1 MALNLEAEQ
10 VGCIIFGDDNSI
22 QQDDEVR
29 SLKTLVKT
37 PVGYDLLGRVVD
49 GIGNLID
56 GGDTINLDETLN
68 VERKA
73 PGVILVNQLQNNVNW
88 L

>member
-56 GGDTINLDETLN
+56 GGDTINLDETLK

>member
-10 VGCIIFGDDNSI
+10 VGCIIFGDDTSI

-73 PGVILVNQLQNNVNW
+73 PGVIPVNQ
-88 L
+88 